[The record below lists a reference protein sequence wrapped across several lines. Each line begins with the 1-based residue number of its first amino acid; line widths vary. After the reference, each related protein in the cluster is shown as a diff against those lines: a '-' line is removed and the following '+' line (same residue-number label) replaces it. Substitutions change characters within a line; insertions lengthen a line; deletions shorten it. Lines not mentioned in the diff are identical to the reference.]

1 MFVHHVFFWIKDDLT
16 SDALTRFENG
26 VKTLPSIDPVKFGDI
41 GKPAGTNRVVIER
54 SYSYS
59 LLLVFENKAA
69 HDEYQIHH
77 IHKKFIADCSDLWSK
92 VLIYD
97 SESIVS

>member
-1 MFVHHVFFWIKDDLT
+1 MFVHHVFFWMKDDLT
-16 SDALTRFENG
+16 SGALKKFENG
-26 VKTLPSIDPVKFGDI
+26 VKTLPAIELVKFGDV

-59 LLLVFENKAA
+59 LLLVFENRSA
-69 HDEYQIHH
+69 HDDYQIHP
-77 IHKKFIADCSDLWSK
+77 IHKKFVEDCSDLWSK

-97 SESIVS
+97 SDSN

>member
-1 MFVHHVFFWIKDDLT
+1 MFVHHVFFWMKESITPEDFNT
-16 SDALTRFENG
+16 FEKG
-26 VKTLPSIDPVKFGDI
+26 VTTLPKIEVVKSGDV
-41 GKPAGTNRVVIER
+41 GKPASTNRPIIER

-69 HDEYQIHH
+69 HDGYQTHPIHL
-77 IHKKFIADCSDLWSK
+77 KFIEDCSHLWER

-97 SESIVS
+97 SESLST